1 MFDEIE
7 EKIKNLFSEIQNVGR
22 IVQQTEEV
30 ASQTNLLALNAYPKA
45 ARIGDD
51 GKGFAIVASEVK
63 ALAGLTR
70 TAKEE
75 ISVKVSKLTNEATE
89 LENKISDARR
99 NLGWSARTFIALF
112 DILRA
117 PVI

>member
-45 ARIGDD
+45 ARTGDD
-51 GKGFAIVASEVK
+51 GNEFAIVASEVK
-63 ALAGLTR
+63 ALAGHTR
-70 TAKEE
+70 TATEQM
-75 ISVKVSKLTNEATE
+75 SAKV
-89 LENKISDARR
+89 
-99 NLGWSARTFIALF
+99 
-112 DILRA
+112 
-117 PVI
+117 

>member
-45 ARIGDD
+45 ACTGDD
-51 GKGFAIVASEVK
+51 GKRFAVVASEVK
-63 ALAGLTR
+63 DLAGETH
-70 TAKEE
+70 TATEE
-75 ISVKVSKLTNEATE
+75 ISLKV
-89 LENKISDARR
+89 
-99 NLGWSARTFIALF
+99 
-112 DILRA
+112 
-117 PVI
+117 

>member
-7 EKIKNLFSEIQNVGR
+7 EKIKNLFSDIHNVGR

-30 ASQTNLLALNAYPKA
+30 ASQTKFLAWNAYPKA

-63 ALAGLTR
+63 ALACQTR
-70 TAKEE
+70 M
-75 ISVKVSKLTNEATE
+75 AT
-89 LENKISDARR
+89 
-99 NLGWSARTFIALF
+99 T
-112 DILRA
+112 
-117 PVI
+117 